1 MEIKKYV
8 TICELFWLIK
18 EMKRFFAL
26 IIDHIKK
33 IIIDVRIQ

>member
-18 EMKRFFAL
+18 EMKRFFTL

>member
-8 TICELFWLIK
+8 TICELFRLIK

-26 IIDHIKK
+26 IRPYKK
-33 IIIDVRIQ
+33 NYY